1 MINAT
6 EATGTTTATAIL
18 PPEDRPELA
27 AAVEVD
33 KEAELVALVEA
44 MVEAAVFVVEASVCV
59 CVTTTTVEEELVVGS
74 ATEVVEDVED
84 VDDVEDVEVVW
95 GAVVV
100 VEVDD
105 VVDVGTEVVEEVEEV
120 EVGVEV
126 VDGVLVELDVLLVLL
141 VVGTA
146 DEEDD
151 SVVWATKVESTLV
164 VVLTVPEP
172 LAVDM
177 AKKLELT
184 SAMEEYKVQRRFLEK
199 ERVGRGCDPPS
210 TLTVREV
217 KSGTNRN
224 VAPGALRPA
233 ARIGISKS
241 LDDDKWM
248 RLGRDESTEETSDGD
263 AKSNA

>member
-59 CVTTTTVEEELVVGS
+59 CVTTTIVEEELVVGS
-74 ATEVVEDVED
+74 ATDVVEDVED
-84 VDDVEDVEVVW
+84 VDVVW

-100 VEVDD
+100 VEVDE
-105 VVDVGTEVVEEVEEV
+105 VVDVVGTGVVEEVEEV
-120 EVGVEV
+120 EVEVEV
-126 VDGVLVELDVLLVLL
+126 VGGILVVLVVLLVLL

-146 DEEDD
+146 DEEVD
-151 SVVWATKVESTLV
+151 SVVEATEVESSLV
-164 VVLTVPEP
+164 VVLTVPE
-172 LAVDM
+172 LFAVDM

-184 SAMEEYKVQRRFLEK
+184 SAMAKSSSAQVPG
-199 ERVGRGCDPPS
+199 GR
-210 TLTVREV
+210 
-217 KSGTNRN
+217 KSGKRMRSSKHSNR
-224 VAPGALRPA
+224 
-233 ARIGISKS
+233 
-241 LDDDKWM
+241 
-248 RLGRDESTEETSDGD
+248 
-263 AKSNA
+263 